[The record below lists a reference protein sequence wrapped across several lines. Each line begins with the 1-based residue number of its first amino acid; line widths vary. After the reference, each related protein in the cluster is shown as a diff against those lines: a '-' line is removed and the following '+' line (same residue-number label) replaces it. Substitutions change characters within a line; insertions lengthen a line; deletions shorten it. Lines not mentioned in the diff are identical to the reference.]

1 MDNREMFGTFSRKR
15 IESSWDRAGRFF
27 VKLPADGNGIGLP
40 VGALAAHCV
49 LSIGNDVGPVVRND
63 VVVVLSIGGQSL
75 CRTGHLA
82 L

>member
-1 MDNREMFGTFSRKR
+1 M
-15 IESSWDRAGRFF
+15 
-27 VKLPADGNGIGLP
+27 KLPVDGNGIGLP

-75 CRTGHLA
+75 GRTGHLA
-82 L
+82 LRNTRTDKERDVGGLFPARFV